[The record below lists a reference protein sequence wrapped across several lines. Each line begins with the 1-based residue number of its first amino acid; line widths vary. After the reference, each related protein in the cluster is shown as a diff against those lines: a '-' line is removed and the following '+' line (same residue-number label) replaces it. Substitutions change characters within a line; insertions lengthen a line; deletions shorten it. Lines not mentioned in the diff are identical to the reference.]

1 MTSHS
6 DRWTLV
12 FSSLGHALVHML
24 TAFFF
29 IVVLALETEW
39 NRPYHEL
46 IELWTLGALLV
57 GLCALPAGWLADRW
71 SAPGMM
77 VIMFFGMGASCLYC
91 AGVDSPSE
99 MLVGLA
105 GLGVFASIYHPVGVP
120 WIVRNSAA
128 KGRALG
134 INGIFGGFG
143 VALAGAVS
151 GLLID
156 LVGWRAVFALP
167 GLASIVSGLAL
178 AYCVQ
183 TGRIE
188 EANLATGKDSR
199 RGEGGMLRGFLLLLL
214 TMFCLGFVFQ
224 TSQVAFPKLFDVR
237 LDEWLGQGT
246 LGVGL
251 AVSGVYALGSL
262 VQLLGGHLAD
272 RFPLKPVY
280 LIIVML
286 QAPILLAVAV
296 SFGLPLLASATVAVM
311 LSSAAL
317 PAENLLLARYSPRRH
332 QSLAFG
338 IKFVLAFG
346 TAPLAIRFVS
356 RVNATTG
363 EFTWV
368 FLVLGALSVIAC
380 AVAAALPRE
389 RSSAAESAVA

>member
-6 DRWTLV
+6 DRWTLI

-29 IVVLALETEW
+29 VVVLALETEW

-57 GLCALPAGWLADRW
+57 GLCALPSGWLADRW
-71 SAPGMM
+71 SAPGMLI
-77 VIMFFGMGASCLYC
+77 VMFLGMGASCLFC
-91 AGVDSPSE
+91 ARTDSPSE

-105 GLGVFASIYHPVGVP
+105 GLGAFASIYHPVGVP

-134 INGIFGGFG
+134 INGIFGGLG
-143 VALAGAVS
+143 VAGAGAVS

-156 LVGWRAVFALP
+156 LIGWRAVFLIP
-167 GLASIVSGLAL
+167 GMVSIVSGLAL
-178 AYCVQ
+178 AY
-183 TGRIE
+183 GMRRGLMR
-188 EANLATGKDSR
+188 EAKKTTATDSR
-199 RGEGGMLRGFLLLLL
+199 SEEGMLRGFLTLLL
-214 TMFCLGFVFQ
+214 TMFSLGFVFQ
-224 TSQVAFPKLFDVR
+224 ASQVAFPKLFDVR

-246 LGVGL
+246 LGIGL
-251 AVSGVYALGSL
+251 VVSAVYALGSL
-262 VQLLGGHLAD
+262 VQLLGGYLAD
-272 RFPLKPVY
+272 RYPLKPVY
-280 LIIVML
+280 LITLML

-296 SFGLPLLASATVAVM
+296 SFGLPLLASATLAVM
-311 LSSAAL
+311 LSAAGL

-356 RVNATTG
+356 RVNAATG

-368 FLVLGALSVIAC
+368 FLALGGLSLIACVIAG
-380 AVAAALPRE
+380 ALPRE
-389 RSSAAESAVA
+389 QASAVESGVA